1 MNECLDLVGLTLD
14 DALGRCKDLGL
25 AVDVLVTRPVSGGIS
40 GERLRVVRYKYV
52 SGKGVLTVVFEDT
65 RKGGSEGWPTR

>member
-14 DALGRCKDLGL
+14 DALERCEKLGL
-25 AVDVLVTRPVSGGIS
+25 AVDILVTRPVQGIS
-40 GERLRVVRYKYV
+40 GERLRVVRYRYI
-52 SGKGVLTVVFEDT
+52 SGKMVLTVVFEDI